1 MANQVLNSARRHFMA
16 GSGGIAL
23 CAGLPLGASAQ
34 LPRKDKG
41 RAEEQL
47 LFVSERWEAL
57 PGSVGRTPGCVL
69 GTILPGQGRFARN
82 MNTFRWTQQ
91 KSCRACRPL
100 SLVVG
105 MGASALIY
113 NAATRKASPI
123 DAPDGFLFTGAAASL
138 PGGAA
143 AVGLRHDFSLGVERA
158 GVGLIEGSGADS
170 VSLHELAG
178 GPVVE
183 LAWSSPT
190 DQLLVIQQ
198 LLGKPGPY
206 QVSGLKLSP
215 LTVHWNQVL
224 EFGLRP
230 RTACDGSPPEWRR
243 YCCPLSGSSPVPTAG
258 NEAPAPDLDGP
269 MDRAAL
275 MRGRVERPAQLVWID
290 HGRAAIVLEIPST
303 VPMRGL
309 GTITY
314 TESADVI
321 ACTFWDSDV
330 VILLRGS
337 TRAISLPTIW
347 A

>member
-69 GTILPGQGRFARN
+69 GTILPGQGRAEYEYLPLDAA
-82 MNTFRWTQQ
+82 

-123 DAPDGFLFTGAAASL
+123 DAPDGFLFTGAAIAS
-138 PGGAA
+138 P
-143 AVGLRHDFSLGVERA
+143 AVRRR
-158 GVGLIEGSGADS
+158 
-170 VSLHELAG
+170 
-178 GPVVE
+178 
-183 LAWSSPT
+183 
-190 DQLLVIQQ
+190 LV
-198 LLGKPGPY
+198 
-206 QVSGLKLSP
+206 
-215 LTVHWNQVL
+215 
-224 EFGLRP
+224 F
-230 RTACDGSPPEWRR
+230 
-243 YCCPLSGSSPVPTAG
+243 
-258 NEAPAPDLDGP
+258 
-269 MDRAAL
+269 
-275 MRGRVERPAQLVWID
+275 
-290 HGRAAIVLEIPST
+290 
-303 VPMRGL
+303 
-309 GTITY
+309 GTI
-314 TESADVI
+314 
-321 ACTFWDSDV
+321 FH
-330 VILLRGS
+330 
-337 TRAISLPTIW
+337 W

>member
-57 PGSVGRTPGCVL
+57 PGASAGLLDVCWEPSCPDRG
-69 GTILPGQGRFARN
+69 ARN

-105 MGASALIY
+105 MGASAF
-113 NAATRKASPI
+113 
-123 DAPDGFLFTGAAASL
+123 DFTTQQLERPRRSMRLMDFCSRALRPAL

-183 LAWSSPT
+183 LAWSS
-190 DQLLVIQQ
+190 Q
-198 LLGKPGPY
+198 
-206 QVSGLKLSP
+206 
-215 LTVHWNQVL
+215 
-224 EFGLRP
+224 R
-230 RTACDGSPPEWRR
+230 
-243 YCCPLSGSSPVPTAG
+243 
-258 NEAPAPDLDGP
+258 
-269 MDRAAL
+269 
-275 MRGRVERPAQLVWID
+275 
-290 HGRAAIVLEIPST
+290 
-303 VPMRGL
+303 
-309 GTITY
+309 
-314 TESADVI
+314 
-321 ACTFWDSDV
+321 
-330 VILLRGS
+330 
-337 TRAISLPTIW
+337 ISCW
-347 A
+347 

>member
-69 GTILPGQGRFARN
+69 GTILPGQGRAEYEYLPLDAA
-82 MNTFRWTQQ
+82 
-91 KSCRACRPL
+91 KSCRACPGPL

-215 LTVHWNQVL
+215 HCAL
-224 EFGLRP
+224 EPSTG
-230 RTACDGSPPEWRR
+230 
-243 YCCPLSGSSPVPTAG
+243 
-258 NEAPAPDLDGP
+258 
-269 MDRAAL
+269 
-275 MRGRVERPAQLVWID
+275 VWAD
-290 HGRAAIVLEIPST
+290 HGRLAMAPHPNGGAIVAP
-303 VPMRGL
+303 L
-309 GTITY
+309 GRVQSRPQGTK
-314 TESADVI
+314 
-321 ACTFWDSDV
+321 
-330 VILLRGS
+330 R
-337 TRAISLPTIW
+337 
-347 A
+347 

>member
-1 MANQVLNSARRHFMA
+1 V
-16 GSGGIAL
+16 
-23 CAGLPLGASAQ
+23 C
-34 LPRKDKG
+34 
-41 RAEEQL
+41 
-47 LFVSERWEAL
+47 WE
-57 PGSVGRTPGCVL
+57 PSCPDRG
-69 GTILPGQGRFARN
+69 ARN

-183 LAWSSPT
+183 LAWSSPNGSAAGDT
-190 DQLLVIQQ
+190 AAPRQARAL
-198 LLGKPGPY
+198 PG
-206 QVSGLKLSP
+206 VRIETLP

-224 EFGLRP
+224 EFGL
-230 RTACDGSPPEWRR
+230 
-243 YCCPLSGSSPVPTAG
+243 
-258 NEAPAPDLDGP
+258 
-269 MDRAAL
+269 
-275 MRGRVERPAQLVWID
+275 D
-290 HGRAAIVLEIPST
+290 HGRLAMAPHPNGGAIVAP
-303 VPMRGL
+303 L
-309 GTITY
+309 GRVQSRPQGTK
-314 TESADVI
+314 
-321 ACTFWDSDV
+321 
-330 VILLRGS
+330 R
-337 TRAISLPTIW
+337 
-347 A
+347 

>member
-1 MANQVLNSARRHFMA
+1 V
-16 GSGGIAL
+16 
-23 CAGLPLGASAQ
+23 C
-34 LPRKDKG
+34 
-41 RAEEQL
+41 
-47 LFVSERWEAL
+47 WE
-57 PGSVGRTPGCVL
+57 PSCPDRG
-69 GTILPGQGRFARN
+69 ARN

-91 KSCRACRPL
+91 KKSCRACRPP

-198 LLGKPGPY
+198 LLGKPGPLPG
-206 QVSGLKLSP
+206 VRIETLP

-224 EFGLRP
+224 EFGPDHGRLAMAP
-230 RTACDGSPPEWRR
+230 HPNGGAIVA
-243 YCCPLSGSSPVPTAG
+243 LSGSSPVPTAG
-258 NEAPAPDLDGP
+258 NEALAPDLDGP

>member
-1 MANQVLNSARRHFMA
+1 
-16 GSGGIAL
+16 
-23 CAGLPLGASAQ
+23 
-34 LPRKDKG
+34 
-41 RAEEQL
+41 
-47 LFVSERWEAL
+47 
-57 PGSVGRTPGCVL
+57 
-69 GTILPGQGRFARN
+69 
-82 MNTFRWTQQ
+82 
-91 KSCRACRPL
+91 
-100 SLVVG
+100 

-215 LTVHWNQVL
+215 HCAL
-224 EFGLRP
+224 EPSTGVWADHGRLAMAP
-230 RTACDGSPPEWRR
+230 HPNGGAIVA
-243 YCCPLSGSSPVPTAG
+243 LSGSSPVPTAG
-258 NEAPAPDLDGP
+258 NEALAPDLDGP

>member
-1 MANQVLNSARRHFMA
+1 
-16 GSGGIAL
+16 
-23 CAGLPLGASAQ
+23 
-34 LPRKDKG
+34 
-41 RAEEQL
+41 
-47 LFVSERWEAL
+47 VSERWEAL

-69 GTILPGQGRFARN
+69 GTILPGQGRAEYEYLPLDAAK
-82 MNTFRWTQQ
+82 

-206 QVSGLKLSP
+206 QVSGLKLLPP

-224 EFGLRP
+224 EFGLDHGRLAMAP
-230 RTACDGSPPEWRR
+230 HPNGGAIVA
-243 YCCPLSGSSPVPTAG
+243 LSGSSPVPTAG
-258 NEAPAPDLDGP
+258 NEALAPDLDGP

>member
-69 GTILPGQGRFARN
+69 GTILPGQGRAEYEYLPLDAA
-82 MNTFRWTQQ
+82 

-215 LTVHWNQVL
+215 SLCTGTKYW
-224 EFGLRP
+224 
-230 RTACDGSPPEWRR
+230 S
-243 YCCPLSGSSPVPTAG
+243 
-258 NEAPAPDLDGP
+258 
-269 MDRAAL
+269 
-275 MRGRVERPAQLVWID
+275 
-290 HGRAAIVLEIPST
+290 
-303 VPMRGL
+303 L
-309 GTITY
+309 G
-314 TESADVI
+314 
-321 ACTFWDSDV
+321 
-330 VILLRGS
+330 
-337 TRAISLPTIW
+337 
-347 A
+347 